1 MTKPDINETP
11 EVDAYMVKLQHP
23 LKLEIQ
29 AVRELLKGVNR
40 QITEQ
45 IKWNAP
51 SFSYKGEYLVT
62 FNLRETKR
70 VHLVWHNPAIVKIRS
85 GLLEG
90 EYPDRRMSYLSDMT
104 DVKAKR
110 QELTGIARELLSAI
124 DAEL

>member
-1 MTKPDINETP
+1 MTKPDINKTP

-29 AVRELLKGVNR
+29 VVRELLKGVNR

-62 FNLRETKR
+62 FNLRETRR
-70 VHLVWHNPAIVKIRS
+70 VHLVWHNPAIVKLKS

-90 EYPDRRMSYLSDMT
+90 EYPDRRMSYLSDMA

-124 DAEL
+124 DDEL